1 MDILSDNIYYT
12 QVNFCLY
19 LFILKIIFSWF
30 HHTIVCSMKIF
41 TLSFMYSSFY
51 LYFKS
56 QVKHFWTFFRIFHDP
71 LYNSYI
77 SGTIKNIILV
87 CLANKKIG
95 EVAARSVT
103 EQSESQLSDTNAW
116 VQIYVILILTLNNFR
131 YMAITFYQAI
141 LAFCLQDGGTA
152 LMQVHFKHIL
162 HTLCLITSTLTVK
175 ILET

>member
-1 MDILSDNIYYT
+1 
-12 QVNFCLY
+12 
-19 LFILKIIFSWF
+19 
-30 HHTIVCSMKIF
+30 MKIF

-56 QVKHFWTFFRIFHDP
+56 QVKHFWKFFRIFFRIFYD
-71 LYNSYI
+71 LWYNSYI

-116 VQIYVILILTLNNFR
+116 VQTYVILKSVQSILKNNFR

-152 LMQVHFKHIL
+152 LMQVHL
-162 HTLCLITSTLTVK
+162 HHNLCFISYA
-175 ILET
+175 

>member
-12 QVNFCLY
+12 QVIFCLY

-30 HHTIVCSMKIF
+30 HHTTVCSMKIF

-56 QVKHFWTFFRIFHDP
+56 QVKHFWTFLRIFHDP
-71 LYNSYI
+71 LYNFYI

-116 VQIYVILILTLNNFR
+116 VPTYVILNSVQTYLKYNLR

-152 LMQVHFKHIL
+152 LMQVYFKHML
-162 HTLCLITSTLTVK
+162 YKLCSITYA
-175 ILET
+175 